1 MRERLGGGPTGR
13 WRQACSRAPGWC
25 WTPAPGKQM
34 ATGRGLRGTRGL
46 QGQRFSLSWGPGSQP
61 LIPDF
66 HNHASFLT
74 RGPFKLIS
82 IQEGMKAVNGN
93 LARCL
98 ASRVGV
104 EFSRRVPAGFGGGL
118 LPVRTHAPLAS
129 PQVPAGRDLCL
140 GDIITGGTPGSSR
153 NVYLGVDLTLF
164 PANGEMGDVGWPRQ
178 LRSGAPEAAVQ
189 ALCQPGWGCIPR
201 RLPGNPCQ
209 RFVSTWGE
217 GLLIM
222 LCLCGWPVPQGA
234 CPVQGQS
241 PRG

>member
-140 GDIITGGTPGSSR
+140 GDI
-153 NVYLGVDLTLF
+153 NW
-164 PANGEMGDVGWPRQ
+164 GDAR
-178 LRSGAPEAAVQ
+178 LLKE
-189 ALCQPGWGCIPR
+189 C
-201 RLPGNPCQ
+201 LPGGRLDSFSSKRGN
-209 RFVSTWGE
+209 G
-217 GLLIM
+217 G
-222 LCLCGWPVPQGA
+222 CGVAQAAEIG
-234 CPVQGQS
+234 GS
-241 PRG
+241 